1 MNILSKPD
9 NALTRQYAA
18 LLETDKVHLTFEEDA
33 LQAIAEAACLANE
46 EGEDIGARRLHAVFE
61 ELLEDISFNAGGDEM
76 PDVYLN
82 ITADYVREHL
92 NDIMLTTDTH
102 RYIL

>member
-1 MNILSKPD
+1 MPRLP
-9 NALTRQYAA
+9 
-18 LLETDKVHLTFEEDA
+18 
-33 LQAIAEAACLANE
+33 
-46 EGEDIGARRLHAVFE
+46 ARRLHAVFE